1 MTKEEAL
8 KIIHVIESIYPY
20 IITKSETVQFWFQF
34 CAAMD
39 FDHVWI
45 GLVQHIRNSPYPPLI
60 SEIFALSE
68 ETSGDTRQLIYDKK
82 ERGGSWMSE
91 YVFRA

>member
-8 KIIHVIESIYPY
+8 KIIHVIESTYPY

-34 CAAMD
+34 CEVVD
-39 FDHVWI
+39 FDQVWTD
-45 GLVQHIRNSPYPPLI
+45 LVQHIRNSPYPPSI
-60 SEIFALSE
+60 SDIFASLG
-68 ETSGDTRQLIYDKK
+68 ETSGDTRQLISDKK
-82 ERGGSWMSE
+82 DRGGSWMSE